1 MNSAEIRSIFLKY
14 FEKNNH
20 EIVHS
25 SSLIP
30 ENDPTLMFV
39 NSGMVQFK
47 NIFTG
52 KEERTYNRAVTAQ
65 KCVRAGGKHNDLE
78 NVGYTARHHTFF
90 EMLGNFSFGDYFK
103 DTAIELSWNL
113 ITKEFGIDK
122 KKLLV
127 TVFDQDQDAY
137 NLWKKISDL
146 PDERIIKIKSSDN
159 FWSMGDTGPCGP
171 CSEIFYDHGDNYI
184 GGPPGSKDE
193 DGDRFIEIWNLVFMQ
208 YEQIGKNKRINLPKP
223 SIDTG
228 MGLERVTALLQN
240 TNDNY
245 KTDIFTSLIN
255 KSIEI
260 TNNDERI
267 KSASHKVVADHLRSA
282 SFLISDGVLPSNEG
296 RGYVL
301 RRIMRRGMR
310 HAHSLGNKDP
320 VFHEIFPTL
329 LNEMGGVYPELVR
342 TKELIVN
349 TLFNEETKFK
359 QTIDNGLRI
368 LNEEI
373 NNSNNKI
380 FSGEVAFKLYDTFG
394 FPIDLTQDY
403 LKNKGMQ
410 VDIRAFDFKMLGQKQ
425 RARKNWKGTGDISDK
440 KIWFEITKT
449 LEKTKFIGYDLEKT
463 ESVIK
468 KIICKDKSETKI
480 KEGDEA
486 GIILDQTTFYG
497 ESGGQIGDTGFL
509 YNDNFKF
516 LVDNTTKI
524 FGDYFIH
531 WGKVIAGVCKI
542 QDQITT
548 SINVNRR
555 ILIRNNHSSTHL
567 LHASLRKILGK
578 HVSQKGSLVNEEKLR
593 FDFSHNDSIDDINIL
608 KIEDMVNSIINLNVL
623 VNTQILDHKAAI
635 EIGAMALFG
644 EKYGDVVR
652 VVSITNNHKDQDH
665 CISIE
670 LCGGVH
676 VVRTG
681 EIKKFKIINQSSVAS
696 GVRRIEAV
704 TSEGLEIYIK
714 NHNIKNANHQLK
726 VKNEI
731 DKYLNL
737 LKTININK
745 SIQLNPN
752 TDLDIQLKEIKKI
765 YNENKVN
772 IGINDNDKN
781 IKFEKIGEVNLISLY
796 SKKYP
801 GKYQKSFID
810 NQKNIH
816 NSKSVILLVSIDEN
830 KVSIV
835 IGLSDDMTNQL
846 NATELVKIASAVVG
860 GSGGGGRKDLAQAGG
875 NEPENISKIQEALK
889 NQILKLT

>member
-1 MNSAEIRSIFLKY
+1 
-14 FEKNNH
+14 
-20 EIVHS
+20 
-25 SSLIP
+25 
-30 ENDPTLMFV
+30 MFA

-52 KEERTYNRAVTAQ
+52 KEKGDYNKAVTAQ

-103 DTAIELSWNL
+103 DTAIELSWKL
-113 ITKEFGIDK
+113 ITKEFGVDK

-137 NLWKKISDL
+137 NLWKKIANL

-171 CSEIFYDHGDNYI
+171 CSEIFYDHGDKYF

-208 YEQIGKNKRINLPKP
+208 YEQVEKDKRINLPKP

-228 MGLERVTALLQN
+228 MGLERVAALLQN

-245 KTDIFTSLIN
+245 KTDIFTSLIDQ
-255 KSIEI
+255 SIEI
-260 TNNDERI
+260 TNNDESN
-267 KSASHKVVADHLRSA
+267 KSASHKVIADHLRSA

-310 HAHSLGNKDP
+310 HAHSLGNNEP

-329 LNEMGGVYPELVR
+329 LNEMRDAYPELER

-368 LNEEI
+368 LDDEI
-373 NNSNNKI
+373 DNSNNKI
-380 FSGEVAFKLYDTFG
+380 FSGKVAFKLYDTFG
-394 FPIDLTQDY
+394 FPLDLTQDY
-403 LKNKGMQ
+403 LKNKGMHI
-410 VDIRAFDFKMLGQKQ
+410 DIKTFDSEMLEQKQ

-440 KIWFEITKT
+440 KIWFEITESLKKT
-449 LEKTKFIGYDLEKT
+449 EFIGYDREKT

-468 KIICKDKSETKI
+468 KIICEDKSEVKI
-480 KEGDEA
+480 KKGSEA
-486 GIILDQTTFYG
+486 GIILNQTTFYG
-497 ESGGQIGDTGFL
+497 ESGGQVGDTGFL

-531 WGKVIAGVCKI
+531 WGKVIKGECKI
-542 QDQITT
+542 QDNVTT
-548 SINVNRR
+548 SINVDRR
-555 ILIRNNHSSTHL
+555 ALIRNNHSSTHL
-567 LHASLRKILGK
+567 LHACLRKILGK
-578 HVSQKGSLVNEEKLR
+578 HVSQKGSLVNDEKLR
-593 FDFSHNDSIDDINIL
+593 FDFSHNDLIDDKNII
-608 KIEDMVNSIINLNVL
+608 KIEDLVNSIINLNVL
-623 VNTQILDHKAAI
+623 VNTQILNHKAAI
-635 EIGAMALFG
+635 ESGAMALFG
-644 EKYGDVVR
+644 EKYGDEVR
-652 VVSITNNHKDQDH
+652 VVSIASNDDDKDNYF
-665 CISIE
+665 SIE

-676 VVRTG
+676 VVQTG

-704 TSEGLEIYIK
+704 TSKGLENYIQ
-714 NHNIKNANHQLK
+714 NESIKKTSHQLK
-726 VKNEI
+726 IKNEI
-731 DKYLNL
+731 DQYLNL
-737 LKTININK
+737 FKKNNINK
-745 SIQLNPN
+745 SIQLNQI
-752 TDLDIQLKEIKKI
+752 TDLDMQLKEIKKI
-765 YNENKVN
+765 YNDNKENKD
-772 IGINDNDKN
+772 INENKKN
-781 IKFEKIGEVNLISLY
+781 IKVEKIGEVNLISLY
-796 SKKYP
+796 SEKYP
-801 GKYQKSFID
+801 GKSQKLFID
-810 NQKNIH
+810 NQKKIH
-816 NSKSVILLVSIDEN
+816 NSKSVILLVSVDEN
-830 KVSIV
+830 KVSIIV
-835 IGLSDDMTNQL
+835 GLSEDITNQL

-860 GSGGGGRKDLAQAGG
+860 GNGGGGRKDFAQAGG
-875 NEPENISKIQEALK
+875 NEPENISKIQEVLK
-889 NQILKLT
+889 NKISKLT

>member
-20 EIVHS
+20 KVIHS

-30 ENDPTLMFV
+30 ENDPTLMFA

-52 KEERTYNRAVTAQ
+52 KEKRSYSRAVTAQ

-113 ITKEFGIDK
+113 ITKEFGVDK

-127 TVFDQDQDAY
+127 TVFDEDKDSY
-137 NLWKKISDL
+137 NLWKKIANL

-171 CSEIFYDHGDNYI
+171 CSEIFYDHGHNHF

-208 YEQIGKNKRINLPKP
+208 YEQIEKNERINLPKP

-228 MGLERVTALLQN
+228 MGLERVAALLQN

-260 TNNDERI
+260 TNNDESNR
-267 KSASHKVVADHLRSA
+267 SASHKVIADHLRSA

-310 HAHSLGNKDP
+310 HAHSLGNKEP

-329 LNEMGGVYPELVR
+329 LNEMGVVYPELER
-342 TKELIVN
+342 TKELIRN
-349 TLFNEETKFK
+349 TLYNEEVKFK

-368 LNEEI
+368 LDDEI
-373 NNSNNKI
+373 KNSNHKI

-394 FPIDLTQDY
+394 FPLDLTQDY

-410 VDIRAFDFKMLGQKQ
+410 VDIKKFDSEMLEQKQ

-440 KIWFEITKT
+440 KIWFEITES
-449 LEKTKFIGYDLEKT
+449 LEKTEFIGYDLEKS
-463 ESVIK
+463 ESIIK
-468 KIICKDKSETKI
+468 KIICKNVSESNI

-486 GIILDQTTFYG
+486 GIILNQTTFYG
-497 ESGGQIGDTGFL
+497 ESGGQVGDSGFL
-509 YNDNFKF
+509 YNNNFKF

-524 FGDYFIH
+524 FGDYFVH
-531 WGKVIAGVCKI
+531 WGRVVKGVCKI
-542 QDQITT
+542 QDKITA
-548 SINVNRR
+548 SINVDRR
-555 ILIRNNHSSTHL
+555 ALIRNNHSSTHL
-567 LHASLRKILGK
+567 LHASLRSILGK

-593 FDFSHNDSIDDINIL
+593 FDFSHNDSINDVDIV

-623 VNTQILDHKAAI
+623 VNTQILDHKTAI
-635 EIGAMALFG
+635 QGGAMALFG
-644 EKYGDVVR
+644 EKYGEKVR
-652 VVSITNNHKDQDH
+652 VVSIANNNDDRDDY
-665 CISIE
+665 ISIE

-676 VVRTG
+676 VLRTG

-696 GVRRIEAV
+696 GIRRIEAV
-704 TSEGLEIYIK
+704 TNNGLESYIK
-714 NHNIKNANHQLK
+714 NESVKKANHQLK
-726 VKNEI
+726 IKNEI

-737 LKTININK
+737 LKKNNFNK
-745 SIQLNPN
+745 VVKFDQIDDLN
-752 TDLDIQLKEIKKI
+752 IQLKEIKKI
-765 YNENKVN
+765 YNDSKENVE
-772 IGINDNDKN
+772 INENEKN
-781 IKFEKIGEVNLISLY
+781 IKVEKIGKVNLISLY

-801 GKYQKSFID
+801 GKSQKLFID
-810 NQKNIH
+810 NQKKIH
-816 NSKSVILLVSIDEN
+816 TCKSVILLVSVDEN
-830 KVSIV
+830 KVSII
-835 IGLSDDMTNQL
+835 IGLSDDITNQL
-846 NATELVKIASAVVG
+846 NATDLVKIASVVVG
-860 GSGGGGRKDLAQAGG
+860 GRGGGGRKDFAQAGG
-875 NEPENISKIQEALK
+875 NETENVSRIHEALK
-889 NQILKLT
+889 NKILKLT